1 MKKKIGITILVIV
14 VMIVAVCVI
23 GNITQN
29 SKVEDKEQFKIVTTF
44 YPIFIMTSNITQGA
58 QNIELV
64 NMADMNAGCLHDYTL
79 STTDMKKLEKAD
91 VIVQNGLGLEN
102 FMDKILNTY
111 SEIQMID
118 SSKNI
123 TSKIEENGE
132 VNNHIWTSLSNY
144 ILQVEEVTK
153 RLSEANPE
161 NKEIYEQN
169 KDSYIKKLKE
179 LQERY
184 QTELANLK
192 GKKAICLNEA
202 FSYLAKEI
210 GLEIISVETN
220 HEESSLSAERM
231 KELIEIMK
239 KENIKSILVD
249 QEDNLKSAQTLANE
263 TGAKIYEL
271 QSGLIGDVS
280 NDSYLQAMQNNLMI
294 LKEIL

>member
-1 MKKKIGITILVIV
+1 MKKKIGIAILVIV
-14 VMIVAVCVI
+14 VMIIAICVI
-23 GNITQN
+23 GNRMGKFKN
-29 SKVEDKEQFKIVTTF
+29 DDEGQFKIVTTF
-44 YPIFIMTSNITQGA
+44 YPIWIMTSNITQGA
-58 QNIELV
+58 KNIELV
-64 NMADMNAGCLHDYTL
+64 NMADRNAGCLHDYTL

-91 VIVQNGLGLEN
+91 VIIQNGLGLEN

-111 SEIQMID
+111 SGIKIID

-144 ILQVEEVTK
+144 MMQVEEIAK
-153 RLSEANPE
+153 SLSEANPE
-161 NKEIYEQN
+161 NKEVYEKN
-169 KDSYIKKLKE
+169 KESYIKELKE
-179 LQERY
+179 LQGEY

-202 FSYLAKEI
+202 FSYLAKEG

-220 HEESSLSAERM
+220 HEESSLSAEKM

-239 KENIKSILVD
+239 KEDIKSILVD
-249 QEDNLKSAQTLANE
+249 KEDNLKSAQTLASE

-271 QSGLIGDVS
+271 QSGLTGDVS
-280 NDSYLQAMQNNLMI
+280 NDSYLQAMQNNLMT

>member
-1 MKKKIGITILVIV
+1 MKKKIGIAILVIV
-14 VMIVAVCVI
+14 VMIVAICVI
-23 GNITQN
+23 GNRMGKSQN
-29 SKVEDKEQFKIVTTF
+29 DDEGQFKIVTTF
-44 YPIFIMTSNITQGA
+44 YPIWIMTSNITQGA

-64 NMADMNAGCLHDYTL
+64 NMADRNAGCLHDYTL

-111 SEIQMID
+111 SEIKIID

-132 VNNHIWTSLSNY
+132 VNSHIWTSLSNY
-144 ILQVEEVTK
+144 MMQVEEIAK
-153 RLSEANPE
+153 SLSEANPE
-161 NKEIYEQN
+161 NKEVYEKN
-169 KDSYIKKLKE
+169 KENYIKELKE
-179 LQERY
+179 LQGEY

-202 FSYLAKEI
+202 FSYLAKEV

-220 HEESSLSAERM
+220 HEESSLSAEKM

-239 KENIKSILVD
+239 KEDIKSILVD
-249 QEDNLKSAQTLANE
+249 KEDNLKSAQTLANE
-263 TGAKIYEL
+263 TGAQIYEL
-271 QSGLIGDVS
+271 QSGLTGNEES
-280 NDSYLQAMQNNLMI
+280 SSYLKIMKENLEI
-294 LKEIL
+294 LKGI